1 MKTSEL
7 REFVREVLAEEE
19 EGNEPELIQIARRI
33 VKNQQ
38 FEKIKDPVSGKRM
51 ALDMFSASAIV
62 KVYDA
67 LSDKNKATLV
77 KQKLPKIVDIVFKL
91 IK

>member
-1 MKTSEL
+1 MNKAQL
-7 REFVREVLAEEE
+7 KQLVREVLLEE
-19 EGNEPELIQIARRI
+19 EGNDPEIIQIARRI

-67 LSDKNKATLV
+67 LSDGNKAKMV
-77 KQKLPKIVDIVFKL
+77 KQPLPKMIDIVFKL
-91 IK
+91 MR

>member
-7 REFVREVLAEEE
+7 RKLVREVLTEE

-33 VKNQQ
+33 VQNQQ
-38 FEKIKDPVSGKRM
+38 FEKVKDPVSGKRL

-62 KVYDA
+62 KVYDK
-67 LSDKNKATLV
+67 LSDANKEKMI
-77 KQKLPKIVDIVFKL
+77 KQPLPKIVDIVFKL

>member
-7 REFVREVLAEEE
+7 RKLVQEVIAE
-19 EGNEPELIQIARRI
+19 EGNDPEIIEIARRI

-38 FEKIKDPVSGKRM
+38 FEKVKDPVSGKRM

-62 KVYDA
+62 AVYDK
-67 LSDKNKATLV
+67 LSDKNKATMV
-77 KQKLPKIVDIVFKL
+77 KQPLPKLVSLVFKL

>member
-1 MKTSEL
+1 MKASEL
-7 REFVREVLAEEE
+7 RELVREVIAEE
-19 EGNEPELIQIARRI
+19 EGNEPEIIQIARRI

-62 KVYDA
+62 KVYEK
-67 LSDKNKATLV
+67 LSDDNREKMV
-77 KQKLPKIVDIVFKL
+77 KQPLPKMVDIVFKL
-91 IK
+91 IR

>member
-7 REFVREVLAEEE
+7 RKIIRQVIAEEE
-19 EGNEPELIQIARRI
+19 TDDPEIIQICRRI

-38 FEKIKDPVSGKRM
+38 FEKVKDPVSGKKM
-51 ALDMFSASAIV
+51 ALDMFTASAIV
-62 KVYDA
+62 KVYDK
-67 LSDKNKATLV
+67 LNEKNKARIR
-77 KQKLPKIVDIVFKL
+77 KLPLHKIAELAFKL

>member
-7 REFVREVLAEEE
+7 RELVREVIAEEE
-19 EGNEPELIQIARRI
+19 SGEPEIIQIARRI

-38 FEKIKDPVSGKRM
+38 FEKVKDPVSGKRM

-62 KVYDA
+62 KVYEK
-67 LSDKNKATLV
+67 LSDANKAKMV
-77 KQKLPKIVDIVFKL
+77 KQPLPKMVDIVFKL
-91 IK
+91 MR

>member
-1 MKTSEL
+1 MKIAEL
-7 REFVREVLAEEE
+7 KKIIREVIAEESDD
-19 EGNEPELIQIARRI
+19 PEIIQIARRI

-38 FEKIKDPVSGKRM
+38 FEKVKDPVSGKRM

-67 LSDKNKATLV
+67 LSDGNKAKMI
-77 KQKLPKIVDIVFKL
+77 KQPLPKMVDIVFKL
-91 IK
+91 TR

>member
-7 REFVREVLAEEE
+7 RELVREVIAEEE
-19 EGNEPELIQIARRI
+19 SGEPEIIQIARRI

-38 FEKIKDPVSGKRM
+38 FEKVKDPVSGKRM

-62 KVYDA
+62 KVYEK
-67 LSDKNKATLV
+67 LSDGNKEKMV
-77 KQKLPKIVDIVFKL
+77 KQPLPKMVDIVFKL

>member
-1 MKTSEL
+1 MNKAQL
-7 REFVREVLAEEE
+7 KQLVREVLSEE
-19 EGNEPELIQIARRI
+19 EGNDPEIIQIARRI

-67 LSDKNKATLV
+67 LSDGNKEKMV
-77 KQKLPKIVDIVFKL
+77 KQPLPKMIDIVFKL
-91 IK
+91 MR

>member
-1 MKTSEL
+1 MNKAEL
-7 REFVREVLAEEE
+7 KQLVREVILEE
-19 EGNEPELIQIARRI
+19 EGGDPEIIQIARRI

-38 FEKIKDPVSGKRM
+38 FEKVKDPVSGKRM

-67 LSDKNKATLV
+67 LSDANKAKMV
-77 KQKLPKIVDIVFKL
+77 KQPLPKMVDIVFKL
-91 IK
+91 MR

>member
-1 MKTSEL
+1 MNKSEL
-7 REFVREVLAEEE
+7 KELVRKVLFEESD
-19 EGNEPELIQIARRI
+19 EPEIIQIARRI

-38 FEKIKDPVSGKRM
+38 FEKVKDPVSGKRM
-51 ALDMFSASAIV
+51 ALDMFSASAII

-67 LSDKNKATLV
+67 LSDGNKAKMV
-77 KQKLPKIVDIVFKL
+77 KQPLPKMVDIVFKL

>member
-1 MKTSEL
+1 MNKTQLKQLIRKVLSEDSD
-7 REFVREVLAEEE
+7 
-19 EGNEPELIQIARRI
+19 EPEIIQVARRI

-38 FEKIKDPVSGKRM
+38 FEKVKDPVSGKRM

-67 LSDKNKATLV
+67 LSDKNKEKMI
-77 KQKLPKIVDIVFKL
+77 KQPLPKMVDIVFKL

>member
-7 REFVREVLAEEE
+7 REFVREVIAEEE
-19 EGNEPELIQIARRI
+19 GSEPELIQIARRI
-33 VKNQQ
+33 VKKQQ
-38 FEKIKDPVSGKRM
+38 FEKVKDPVSGKRM

-67 LSDKNKATLV
+67 LNDKQKASLV
-77 KQKLPKIVDIVFKL
+77 KFPLPKIVDVVFKL

>member
-1 MKTSEL
+1 MNKSEL
-7 REFVREVLAEEE
+7 RDLVRQVMLEE
-19 EGNEPELIQIARRI
+19 EGNDPELIQIARRI

-38 FEKIKDPVSGKRM
+38 FEKIKDPVRGKRG

-62 KVYDA
+62 KVYDK
-67 LSDKNKATLV
+67 LSDKNKSHLI
-77 KQKLPKIVDIVFKL
+77 KQPLTKIVDVVFKL

>member
-1 MKTSEL
+1 MKISEL
-7 REFVREVLAEEE
+7 KELVREVIAEEA
-19 EGNEPELIQIARRI
+19 GDEPEIIQIARRI

-38 FEKIKDPVSGKRM
+38 FEKVKDPVSGKRM

-67 LSDKNKATLV
+67 LSDSNKAKMV
-77 KQKLPKIVDIVFKL
+77 KQPLPKMVDIVFKL
-91 IK
+91 MR

>member
-1 MKTSEL
+1 MNKAEL
-7 REFVREVLAEEE
+7 KELIKEVLSEED
-19 EGNEPELIQIARRI
+19 GSEPEIISIARRI

-38 FEKIKDPVSGKRM
+38 FEKVKDPVSGKRM

-62 KVYDA
+62 KVYEK
-67 LSDKNKATLV
+67 LSDKNKAHMV
-77 KQKLPKIVDIVFKL
+77 KQPLPKMVDIVFKL

>member
-7 REFVREVLAEEE
+7 RKLVREVLTEE

-33 VKNQQ
+33 VQNQQ
-38 FEKIKDPVSGKRM
+38 FEKVKDPVSGKRM

-62 KVYDA
+62 KVYDK
-67 LSDKNKATLV
+67 LSDANKEKMI
-77 KQKLPKIVDIVFKL
+77 KQPLPKIVDIVFKL

>member
-1 MKTSEL
+1 MNKAEL
-7 REFVREVLAEEE
+7 KELVREVLSEEE
-19 EGNEPELIQIARRI
+19 SNEPEIISIARRI

-38 FEKIKDPVSGKRM
+38 FEKVKDPVSGKRM

-62 KVYDA
+62 KVYEK
-67 LSDKNKATLV
+67 LSDKNKAHMV
-77 KQKLPKIVDIVFKL
+77 KQPLPKMVDIVFKL

>member
-1 MKTSEL
+1 MNKAEL
-7 REFVREVLAEEE
+7 KELVREVLSEEE
-19 EGNEPELIQIARRI
+19 SNEPAIIQIARRI

-51 ALDMFSASAIV
+51 ALDMFSASAIA

-67 LSDKNKATLV
+67 LSVSNKEKMI
-77 KQKLPKIVDIVFKL
+77 KQPLPKMVDIVFKL
-91 IK
+91 MK

>member
-7 REFVREVLAEEE
+7 RELVREVIAEEE
-19 EGNEPELIQIARRI
+19 SGDPEIIQIARRI

-38 FEKIKDPVSGKRM
+38 FEKVKDPVSGKRM

-62 KVYDA
+62 KVYEK
-67 LSDKNKATLV
+67 LSDANKAKMV
-77 KQKLPKIVDIVFKL
+77 KQPLPKMVDIVFKL
-91 IK
+91 MR

>member
-1 MKTSEL
+1 MNKAEL
-7 REFVREVLAEEE
+7 KELIKEVLSEE
-19 EGNEPELIQIARRI
+19 EGSEPEIISIARRI

-38 FEKIKDPVSGKRM
+38 FEKVKDPVSGKRM

-62 KVYDA
+62 KVYEK
-67 LSDKNKATLV
+67 LSDKNKAHMV
-77 KQKLPKIVDIVFKL
+77 KQPLPKMVDIVFKL

>member
-1 MKTSEL
+1 MNRAEL
-7 REFVREVLAEEE
+7 KELVRKVLFEESD
-19 EGNEPELIQIARRI
+19 EPEIIQIARRI

-38 FEKIKDPVSGKRM
+38 FEKVKDPVSGKRM

-67 LSDKNKATLV
+67 LSDTNKAKMV
-77 KQKLPKIVDIVFKL
+77 KQPLPKMVDIVFKL
-91 IK
+91 MK